1 MTGDVAGK
9 GIAAALLMSNLQAN
23 LQIQCDMALEQPRAL
38 LRSVNQVFHKNT
50 VDSAYATLFYGE
62 YDEEKRRL
70 RYANCGHLPP
80 ILLRNDDT
88 LDRLE
93 STATVLGLFRD
104 WDCLIE
110 ERALCAGDILAIYT
124 DGITEA
130 FNDADEEFGE
140 ARLIDLLRRYRH
152 LSAQGIISAV
162 LDEVRRFSAHEQN
175 DDITL
180 TIAKCR

>member
-1 MTGDVAGK
+1 MG
-9 GIAAALLMSNLQAN
+9 
-23 LQIQCDMALEQPRAL
+23 LEQPRAL

-50 VDSAYATLFYGE
+50 NESAYATLFFAK
-62 YDEEKRRL
+62 YDDEQRRL

-80 ILLRNDDT
+80 LLLRRDNS

-93 STATVLGLFRD
+93 STGTVLGLFRE
-104 WDCLIE
+104 WDCVVE
-110 ERALCAGDILAIYT
+110 ERALSPGDTLAIYT

-130 FNDADEEFGE
+130 FNDTDEEFGE
-140 ARLIDLLRRYRH
+140 DRLVDSLRRHRH
-152 LSAQGIISAV
+152 LPAQGIISAV
-162 LDEVRRFSAHEQN
+162 VEEVRRFSAYEQH